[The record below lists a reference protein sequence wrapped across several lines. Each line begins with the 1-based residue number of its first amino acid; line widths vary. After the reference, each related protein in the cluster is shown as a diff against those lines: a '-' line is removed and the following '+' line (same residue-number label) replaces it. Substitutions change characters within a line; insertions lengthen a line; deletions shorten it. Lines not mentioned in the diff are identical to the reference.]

1 MKVKQN
7 KLFRR
12 PAFTLI
18 ELLVVIA
25 IIAILAAMLLPALSS
40 AKEKA
45 YRTQCLSNMRQMG
58 IAFNIYCG
66 DNKDLLPTDPGGAK
80 ANWLWDLPWAVGDNF
95 VSSGCSQKQ
104 MFCPGTRL
112 RFTDQDNYNLWNDIN
127 VAGQNKQYRIT
138 GYALTL
144 PGDQYELAIDRN
156 TKLSQ
161 PPTNT
166 VSTRVLAADATISA
180 NNANGNNTAYT
191 YANRNNYVWDNIKG
205 GYSQTAGGPIVSHL
219 SPHLNKKIP
228 AGGNQM
234 MLDGHVEWVK
244 FDRMTCHTD
253 PATGPNSNVPGFWW

>member
-25 IIAILAAMLLPALSS
+25 IIAILAAMLLPALTS
-40 AKEKA
+40 AKERA
-45 YRTQCLSNMRQMG
+45 YRTQCLSNMHQMS

-66 DNKDLLPTDPGGAK
+66 DNRDLLPTDPGGAK
-80 ANWLWDLPWAVGDNF
+80 ANWLWDLPWAVGDSF
-95 VSSGCSQKQ
+95 VSSGCSQRQ
-104 MFCPGTRL
+104 MFCPGTRS
-112 RFTDQDNYNLWNDIN
+112 RFTDQDNYNLFNDIN
-127 VAGQNKQYRIT
+127 VSGQNKQYRIT

-156 TKLSQ
+156 IRLSQ

-166 VSTRVLAADATISA
+166 VSTRVLAADATISKS
-180 NNANGNNTAYT
+180 GQYT
-191 YANRNNYVWDNIKG
+191 YANRNSYTWDNIPG
-205 GYSQTAGGPIVSHL
+205 GYSQTPSGPILNHL
-219 SPHLNKKIP
+219 SPHLKRAIP
-228 AGGNQM
+228 AGGNQV

-244 FDRMTCHTD
+244 LDQMTCHTD